1 MTPAQFSGLRRVGG
15 LLCWLLGTVLIA
27 GCGAARVA
35 EDLGRYDGTSLS
47 ATGSAL
53 AVRWTK
59 PLAPEWGGLYI
70 PLERAKAALDAP
82 NDRVFVGSSEKVLW
96 AMTGAGKVL
105 YQYRVEAG
113 IEAQPT
119 VDANRN
125 ELYVPTAAG
134 IVHALE
140 ADTGK
145 LRWKAE
151 LSGAV
156 SQAGVLSADA
166 LYVVTDDDGLFAVSR
181 KDGSILWRYKR
192 EARAGLK
199 VGGHA
204 GILLRDQ
211 RVVSGFGDGS
221 VVALSQGDGRPLWV
235 LDTTLDFADPAQAE
249 QGFVDVDT
257 TPVQVGDV
265 IYVASFMGGLYGV
278 NASDGAPHV
287 RHAEWTG
294 ITSIASDERS
304 LIFTSADQGVMCV
317 ELPTLATRWVRK
329 SKPYVAGTVGI
340 EHDRVFITETRG
352 ALLALAL
359 ADGREQ
365 GRIQS
370 EHGFIAA
377 PSLSGGRGFIL
388 GNAGVF
394 YAFDYN

>member
-1 MTPAQFSGLRRVGG
+1 MTALECAGLKRASICASSIVIA
-15 LLCWLLGTVLIA
+15 LFVA
-27 GCGAARVA
+27 GCGAPRVA

-47 ATGSAL
+47 TSGPAL
-53 AVRWTK
+53 AVRWIK
-59 PLAPEWGGLYI
+59 PLSPEWGGLYI

-82 NDRVFVGSSEKVLW
+82 HDRLFVGSSEKVLW

-105 YQYRVEAG
+105 YQYKVEAG

-119 VDANRN
+119 LDADRN

-134 IVHALE
+134 TVHALD

-156 SQAGVLSADA
+156 SQAGVLSPDA
-166 LYVVTDDDGLFAVSR
+166 LYLVTDDDGLFAVSR

-192 EARAGLK
+192 DPRAGLK

-204 GILLRDQ
+204 GILFRDQ
-211 RVVSGFGDGS
+211 RVVTGFGDGT
-221 VVALSQGDGRPLWV
+221 VVALSQGDGHALWT
-235 LDTTLDFADPAQAE
+235 LDTTLDFADPSQAE

-257 TPVQVGDV
+257 TPVQVGDM
-265 IYVASFMGGLYGV
+265 IYVASFMGGFYAL
-278 NASDGAPHV
+278 NASDGAPHA

-294 ITSIASDERS
+294 ITSIATDERS
-304 LIFTSADQGVMCV
+304 LVFTSADHGVTCV
-317 ELPTLATRWVRK
+317 EVPSLATRWVRK
-329 SKPYVAGTVGI
+329 AKPYVVGTVGI
-340 EHDRVFITETRG
+340 VDDRVYLTEPRG
-352 ALLALAL
+352 AFLAISL

-377 PSLSGGRGFIL
+377 PSMMDGRGFIL
-388 GNAGVF
+388 GNAGIL
-394 YAFDYN
+394 YAFSY

>member
-1 MTPAQFSGLRRVGG
+1 MKFRVVGAVI
-15 LLCWLLGTVLIA
+15 LLALA

-35 EDLGRYDGTSLS
+35 EDLGRYDGTSRP
-47 ATGSAL
+47 AAGSAIQ
-53 AVRWTK
+53 VRWSK
-59 PLAPEWGGLYI
+59 PLSPEWGGLYI
-70 PLERAKAALDAP
+70 PLERAKAALDPAH
-82 NDRVFVGSSEKVLW
+82 DRVFIGSSEKMLW
-96 AMTGAGKVL
+96 AMSGAGKVL
-105 YQYRVEAG
+105 YQYRVESG

-119 VDANRN
+119 LDAARN

-134 IVHALE
+134 IVHALD

-166 LYVVTDDDGLFAVSR
+166 LYVVTDDDGFFAISR

-192 EARAGLK
+192 EPRSGLK

-204 GILLRDQ
+204 GILFRDG
-211 RVVSGFGDGS
+211 RVVTGFGDGT
-221 VVALSQGDGRPLWV
+221 VVAMSPGDGHQLWL
-235 LDTTLDFADPAQAE
+235 LDTTLDFADPSQTE

-257 TPVQVGDV
+257 TPVQVGDM
-265 IYVASFMGGLYGV
+265 IYVASFMGGFYGL
-278 NASDGAPHV
+278 NASDGVPHV

-294 ITSIASDERS
+294 ITSIATDERA
-304 LIFTSADQGVMCV
+304 LIFTSADQGVICV
-317 ELPTLATRWVRK
+317 ELPTLAPRWARPA
-329 SKPYVAGTVGI
+329 KPYVAGTVWI
-340 EHDRVFITETRG
+340 ERDRVYLTETRG
-352 ALLALAL
+352 ALLAVAL

-365 GRIQS
+365 GRIQT

-377 PSLSGGRGFIL
+377 PSLSDGRGFIL
-388 GNAGVF
+388 GNAGVL

>member
-1 MTPAQFSGLRRVGG
+1 MKIAQLVVAVC
-15 LLCWLLGTVLIA
+15 LLALA

-35 EDLGRYDGTSLS
+35 EDLGRYDGTSRS
-47 ATGSAL
+47 AVGSAIQ
-53 AVRWTK
+53 VRWSK

-70 PLERAKAALDAP
+70 PLERAKAALDPAH
-82 NDRVFVGSSEKVLW
+82 DRLFIGSSEKILW
-96 AMTGAGKVL
+96 ALSGAGKVL

-119 VDANRN
+119 LDADRN

-156 SQAGVLSADA
+156 SQTGVLSSDA
-166 LYVVTDDDGLFAVSR
+166 LYVVTDDDGFFAVSR
-181 KDGSILWRYKR
+181 KDGAILWRYKR
-192 EARAGLK
+192 EPRSGLK

-204 GILLRDQ
+204 GILYRDQ
-211 RVVSGFGDGS
+211 RVVTAFGDGT
-221 VVALSQGDGRPLWV
+221 VVALSPGDGHQLWL
-235 LDTTLDFADPAQAE
+235 LDTTLDFADPSQTE

-257 TPVQVGDV
+257 TPVQVGDL
-265 IYVASFMGGLYGV
+265 IYVASFMGGLYGL
-278 NASDGAPHV
+278 NASDGVPHV
-287 RHAEWTG
+287 RKAEWTG
-294 ITSIASDERS
+294 ITSIASDERA

-317 ELPTLATRWVRK
+317 ELPTLAPRWVRPA
-329 SKPYVAGTVGI
+329 KPYVAGTVWI
-340 EHDRVFITETRG
+340 ERDRAYITETRG

-370 EHGFIAA
+370 EHGFQAA
-377 PSLSGGRGFIL
+377 PSLSEGRGFIL

>member
-1 MTPAQFSGLRRVGG
+1 MTVAQFSGLRRAAL
-15 LLCWLLGTVLIA
+15 LLCALVVA

-35 EDLGRYDGTSLS
+35 EDLGRYDGTSRS
-47 ATGSAL
+47 AAGSAI

-59 PLAPEWGGLYI
+59 PLSPEWGGLYI
-70 PLERAKAALDAP
+70 PLERAKAALDAAH
-82 NDRVFVGSSEKVLW
+82 DRLFIGSSEKLLW
-96 AMTGAGKVL
+96 AMSGAGRVL
-105 YQYRVEAG
+105 YQYRAESG

-119 VDANRN
+119 VDPNRN

-145 LRWKAE
+145 LRWTAE

-192 EARAGLK
+192 EPRSGLK

-211 RVVSGFGDGS
+211 RVVTGFGDGT
-221 VVALSQGDGRPLWV
+221 VVALSQGDGHQLWL
-235 LDTTLDFADPAQAE
+235 LDTTLDFADPSQAE

-257 TPVQVGDV
+257 TPVQVGDT
-265 IYVASFMGGLYGV
+265 IYAASFMGGLYGV
-278 NASDGAPHV
+278 SASDGVPHV

-294 ITSIASDERS
+294 ITSIATDERA
-304 LIFTSADQGVMCV
+304 LIFTSADQGVMCLEV
-317 ELPTLATRWVRK
+317 PTLATRWVRK
-329 SKPYVAGTVGI
+329 LKPYVAGTVGI
-340 EHDRVFITETRG
+340 EQDRVFITQTRG

-359 ADGREQ
+359 ADGREE
-365 GRIQS
+365 GRIQT

-377 PSLSGGRGFIL
+377 PSLSDGRGFIL

>member
-1 MTPAQFSGLRRVGG
+1 MTGVQFSGVRRAAL
-15 LLCWLLGTVLIA
+15 LLCAAAVA

-35 EDLGRYDGTSLS
+35 EDLGRYDGTSRS
-47 ATGSAL
+47 ASGSAL

-59 PLAPEWGGLYI
+59 PLSPEWGGLYI
-70 PLERAKAALDAP
+70 PLERGKAALDAAH
-82 NDRVFVGSSEKVLW
+82 DRLFVGSSEKVLW

-105 YQYRVEAG
+105 YRYRAESG

-119 VDANRN
+119 VDAYRN

-156 SQAGVLSADA
+156 SQAGVLSQDA

-192 EARAGLK
+192 EPRAGLK

-204 GILLRDQ
+204 GILFRDQ
-211 RVVSGFGDGS
+211 RVVTGFGDGT
-221 VVALSQGDGRPLWV
+221 VVALSQGDGHQLWS
-235 LDTTLDFADPAQAE
+235 LDTTLDFADPSQAE

-257 TPVQVGDV
+257 TPVQVGDT
-265 IYVASFMGGLYGV
+265 IYIASFMGGFYGL
-278 NASDGAPHV
+278 NASDGAPQV
-287 RHAEWTG
+287 RHAEWTS
-294 ITSIASDERS
+294 ITSIATDERA
-304 LIFTSADQGVMCV
+304 LIFTSADHGIMCV

-340 EHDRVFITETRG
+340 EQDHVYITETRG

-370 EHGFIAA
+370 EHGFVAA
-377 PSLSGGRGFIL
+377 PSMSDGRGFIL